1 MRQKK
6 TLKEKVVALHEA
18 HVEEEIVER
27 AEASA
32 AVTRD
37 SFLMVLGGVRAVNSV
52 AEALG
57 AQSIRALQRIRDE
70 ELYRAEG
77 FTRFDTFLDESPL
90 SPMNYKKFNRLET
103 ALLNE
108 GDELFNYLNAINA
121 PMARRRLL
129 GKGTLTVEGE
139 EIVVRHDKDE
149 QRIAISDRGVLL
161 STLSKLADQ
170 TEEQRRTIER
180 QKKKLKKG
188 EDDYKNLQRQT
199 PNGAAPFKATPAAVK
214 QLAFDAL
221 AALGLLTTAAGKLP
235 EQEALALR
243 ESLLTPL
250 AEQWDALHAALRYQT
265 TPGAFSGLTAHIGAE
280 QLEELTEM

>member
-1 MRQKK
+1 MGQKK

-18 HVEEEIVER
+18 HVEEEMAER
-27 AEASA
+27 AETSA
-32 AVTRD
+32 AITRD
-37 SFLMVLGGVRAVNSV
+37 SFLMVLGGVRAVNSIS
-52 AEALG
+52 EALS

-70 ELYRAEG
+70 ELYKAEG
-77 FTRFDTFLDESPL
+77 FNRFDAFLDESPL

-139 EIVVRHDKDE
+139 EIVVRQDKEE
-149 QRIAISDRGVLL
+149 QRISVSNRAVLL

-170 TEEQRRTIER
+170 SGEQQRKIDRQER
-180 QKKKLKKG
+180 KLKKG
-188 EDDYKNLQRQT
+188 EEDYKALLRRGST
-199 PNGAAPFKATPAAVK
+199 PFKATPDAIKRV
-214 QLAFDAL
+214 AFDAL
-221 AALGLLTTAAGKLP
+221 AALGILTAAASKLST
-235 EQEALALR
+235 EDAHAVR
-243 ESLLTPL
+243 ESLLAPL

-265 TPGAFSGLTAHIGAE
+265 APGSLSGLTAHISAE
-280 QLEELTEM
+280 ELEELTEEM